1 MECSQLR
8 WILIQTSSI
17 NQFPAFSS
25 VLIGLYSLLQY
36 PLWILSKA
44 LEDLVNS
51 KQQVHRNFSVATSRF
66 LAAFCSAWLSLQLLN
81 DNYQSKLSQQP
92 RRQVDHSRKWTNTKS
107 LRDTETE
114 ITSHVSSSQ
123 AGRSLDLTLFVV
135 SRSVETVIGFLWAR
149 RRTSR
154 KATAKWTS
162 IDAMVAYMAD
172 PIVFAASSGIV
183 MWAWFYYP
191 DRLPRAYNRWI
202 AGVARVDPRLVQ
214 VLRQAR
220 MGEFVY
226 GRETGHGALLES
238 FCIDHDLPVAWGN
251 PNLTIPI
258 PCEVVHSGL
267 GPSCHWHSGVRFA
280 IAFKFAFATYF
291 PIQLFFKAK
300 KPSWRAFRHALQAA
314 LRSSAFLGAF
324 VGLFYYG
331 VCLARTLLGPK
342 LLKSRGITPLMWD
355 QGLCI
360 RIGCILCGT
369 SILIEAAKR
378 RQEMAFFVAPKAMA
392 TIFPRRY
399 SSKVSSPSDVR

>member
-1 MECSQLR
+1 M
-8 WILIQTSSI
+8 
-17 NQFPAFSS
+17 
-25 VLIGLYSLLQY
+25 LIGLYALLQY

-44 LEDLVNS
+44 LEDLVNN
-51 KQQVHRNFSVATSRF
+51 KWQIHRNFSVATSRF
-66 LAAFCSAWLSLQLLN
+66 CAAFCSAWLSLQLLN
-81 DNYQSKLSQQP
+81 DNYQSKLSWQP
-92 RRQVDHSRKWTNTKS
+92 EQKIDHSRKWSYTRI
-107 LRDTETE
+107 LRNIEMRPAG
-114 ITSHVSSSQ
+114 HVLSQ
-123 AGRSLDLTLFVV
+123 VGRSLDLTFFVV
-135 SRSVETVIGFLWAR
+135 SRSVETVLGYLWMR

-154 KATAKWTS
+154 IANAKWTP
-162 IDAMVAYMAD
+162 IEAMISYMAD
-172 PIVFAASSGIV
+172 PIVFAASSGVV
-183 MWAWFYYP
+183 MWSWFYYP

-202 AGVARVDPRLVQ
+202 GGVAEVDPRLIE

-238 FCIDHDLPVAWGN
+238 FCIDLNLPVSWGN

-267 GPSCHWHSGVRFA
+267 GPSCHWHSVVRFA
-280 IAFKFAFATYF
+280 RAFKFAFTTYF
-291 PIQLFFKAK
+291 PIQLFFKSK
-300 KPSWRAFRHALQAA
+300 KPSWRAFGQALQAA

-342 LLKSRGITPLMWD
+342 LFKSRGITPLMWD

-360 RIGCILCGT
+360 RTGCILCGT

-378 RQEMAFFVAPKAMA
+378 RQEMASFVAPKAMA
-392 TIFPRRY
+392 TFFPRRY
-399 SSKVSSPSDVR
+399 DSKASSASVI